1 LRQHEEKGR
10 RLFWLDDASDADLRH
25 LYRETCAAVFTA
37 FAEGFGLPLVEAAQ
51 CGAPIIASDIPQFH
65 ELGGSDVRYF
75 NLLDSASLADAL
87 MQALSDE
94 KRPPCVA
101 TLTWRESTI
110 ELIGLLR
117 SGAYQME
124 VSAIS
129 RDIATA
135 GLATTT

>member
-1 LRQHEEKGR
+1 MR
-10 RLFWLDDASDADLRH
+10 R
-25 LYRETCAAVFTA
+25 
-37 FAEGFGLPLVEAAQ
+37 
-51 CGAPIIASDIPQFH
+51 PIIASDIPQFR

-75 NLLDSASLADAL
+75 DLLNSASLADAL

-94 KRPPCVA
+94 KRPPRVA

-117 SGAYQME
+117 SGAYQMD

-129 RDIATA
+129 HDIAAA
-135 GLATTT
+135 GLAAATK